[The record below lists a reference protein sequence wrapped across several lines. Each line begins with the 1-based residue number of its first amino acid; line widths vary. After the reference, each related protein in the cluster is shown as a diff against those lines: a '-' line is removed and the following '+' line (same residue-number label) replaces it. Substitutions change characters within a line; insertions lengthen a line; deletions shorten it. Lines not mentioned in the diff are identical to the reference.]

1 MAKLEPIMDA
11 PIPGQSLTTELGSR
25 PWQQPAKYTN
35 VEDALEFYAKKITD
49 PSINDSLLNSL
60 EMGTPVSSAAE
71 VIVLTSSMEGM
82 HTIDVSILL
91 LPVVMELIA
100 YVADEAG
107 IEYDMGLNKKID
119 QDIISEGEIDL
130 AIKKIKDKMPKDNEE
145 ETTRMPLSAEK
156 NKAEEVE
163 EETEEETEPTGLMAR
178 ETPTETA
185 EIIPEESPSTG
196 SLMSRRV

>member
-1 MAKLEPIMDA
+1 M
-11 PIPGQSLTTELGSR
+11 
-25 PWQQPAKYTN
+25 
-35 VEDALEFYAKKITD
+35 
-49 PSINDSLLNSL
+49 L

-130 AIKKIKDKMPKDNEE
+130 AIKKIKDKMPTQITNWHV
-145 ETTRMPLSAEK
+145 L
-156 NKAEEVE
+156 
-163 EETEEETEPTGLMAR
+163 
-178 ETPTETA
+178 
-185 EIIPEESPSTG
+185 
-196 SLMSRRV
+196 

>member
-130 AIKKIKDKMPKDNEE
+130 AIKKIKDKMPTDNEE

-156 NKAEEVE
+156 NETEEV
-163 EETEEETEPTGLMAR
+163 EETEPTGLMAR

-196 SLMSRRV
+196 SLMARRV